1 MTESL
6 KKSEEI
12 GRVSSNYNSA
22 KKEVS
27 YQTVKLEEDYT
38 SICDERNWGCRE
50 KKVNIKGI

>member
-38 SICDERNWGCRE
+38 SICDERN
-50 KKVNIKGI
+50 